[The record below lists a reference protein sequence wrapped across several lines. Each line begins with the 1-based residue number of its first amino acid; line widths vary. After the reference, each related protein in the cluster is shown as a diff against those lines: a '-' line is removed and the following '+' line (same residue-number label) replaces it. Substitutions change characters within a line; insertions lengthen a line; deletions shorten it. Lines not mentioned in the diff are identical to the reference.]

1 MFKITCEEIWLNSYL
16 WFSCKLFTKLIFLVR
31 RLPPILWR
39 KIRREL
45 QDDFSERE
53 ADGSRVI
60 VWAHK
65 QVMFKDKRLNFSFSR
80 NFGFYE
86 WIMKNLEEK
95 SFLLVSRRSN
105 TKVST
110 RWVNQESPPYHHVR
124 FLFGNMEQWKKEVI
138 QVKRYNL

>member
-1 MFKITCEEIWLNSYL
+1 MLEE
-16 WFSCKLFTKLIFLVR
+16 LFEFYVPKSKNIYSRISNCFRNLIVYPIFNNLRIIDGQINVILVR

-65 QVMFKDKRLNFSFSR
+65 QVSIS
-80 NFGFYE
+80 
-86 WIMKNLEEK
+86 
-95 SFLLVSRRSN
+95 
-105 TKVST
+105 
-110 RWVNQESPPYHHVR
+110 
-124 FLFGNMEQWKKEVI
+124 
-138 QVKRYNL
+138 

>member
-1 MFKITCEEIWLNSYL
+1 MFS
-16 WFSCKLFTKLIFLVR
+16 VR

-65 QVMFKDKRLNFSFSR
+65 QVTF
-80 NFGFYE
+80 
-86 WIMKNLEEK
+86 
-95 SFLLVSRRSN
+95 
-105 TKVST
+105 
-110 RWVNQESPPYHHVR
+110 
-124 FLFGNMEQWKKEVI
+124 
-138 QVKRYNL
+138 